1 MSRVPRQLHGSR
13 SRSALRTSLLAVV
26 ASLLLALAGCGSAGD
41 SASQAGS
48 QGGSQDSSDSVTI
61 DITVKDKDV
70 KPSGSKVKV
79 KAGTPIHLR
88 ISSDMDGELHV
99 HSSPEQE
106 IEFKTGTTEKTL
118 TIKQP
123 GVVDVEIHQLD
134 KVVVQL
140 EVS

>member
-1 MSRVPRQLHGSR
+1 MSRVPRQVQSR
-13 SRSALRTSLLAVV
+13 RPALRSPLLVV
-26 ASLLLALAGCGSAGD
+26 ATAALLIGLAGCGS
-41 SASQAGS
+41 SAE
-48 QGGSQDSSDSVTI
+48 GGHKSGGQDSSDSVTI
-61 DITVKDKDV
+61 DITIKDRNV
-70 KPSGSKVKV
+70 KPSGSKVEV

-88 ISSDMDGELHV
+88 IDSDMDGELHV

-106 IEFKTGTTEKTL
+106 IEFRSGTTEKTL